1 MKPIIC
7 LGLLITTQLQ
17 ALPTLYP
24 ENFNRVHNHTSSH
37 VIADSE
43 STQRFYVLPP
53 STSFAKVSSLHT
65 VTANVGF
72 CPEIAK
78 LQEFNLDTVKLID
91 SLKGRSIEFDKQ
103 IVESQK
109 KLVIANQDLAKYV
122 AANNMQE
129 LTSLDL
135 KITQLETRL
144 DNIYKNIKYCN
155 QDCALLLSDAEQTQK
170 LRMEL
175 TTRRFE
181 LSSSY
186 IAVANEYEQKKTF
199 VRSIQDNIDNLNSN
213 LSKVKKDLAELYVDF
228 NRMFDAHAAR
238 EGGRVSIDY
247 SSGWSS
253 NVDRLAQDNPNLSFE
268 KITTKNAN
276 IKMSA
281 YTKDN
286 LIPKGSVIGFE
297 LSGIAAASNL
307 NLEAFPENLTG
318 NVVLNL
324 LGVCPILHP
333 QLFNLKSLDPL
344 RDMNYGLTASYEFP
358 SRLKFELTAEYNL
371 KRVYELIK
379 RQGTSGGFFS
389 SSTWSDQQ
397 ENEFF
402 KDVFS
407 VKWKDQDEKSQ
418 MSFEKRFAI
427 EADLR
432 KQMLSRLASFLIM
445 NDQSNK
451 LTNLLDLPKTGSMVL
466 SNSLVQVCPTN
477 IYCQGSAL
485 VINILQ
491 AIFGSS
497 EMSQSLLQKTDVNM
511 VENYSSERVVMQPML
526 VTYK

>member
-1 MKPIIC
+1 MKRIIC
-7 LGLLITTQLQ
+7 LGLLISTQLQ

-24 ENFNRVHNHTSSH
+24 ENFNQVRNNTNSNIV
-37 VIADSE
+37 ADSE
-43 STQRFYVLPP
+43 SVQRFYVLPP
-53 STSFAKVSSLHT
+53 TSSFAKINNLHT

-103 IVESQK
+103 IAESQK
-109 KLVIANQDLAKYV
+109 KLVLANQDLANYV
-122 AANNMQE
+122 VANNMQE
-129 LTSLDL
+129 LTSLDV
-135 KITQLETRL
+135 KIAQLETRL
-144 DNIYKNIKYCN
+144 DSIYKNIKSCN
-155 QDCALLLSDAEQTQK
+155 QDCEVLLSDAEQTQK

-175 TTRRFE
+175 TVRRFE
-181 LSSSY
+181 FSSSY
-186 IAVANEYEQKKTF
+186 IAVANEYEQKKTY

-253 NVDRLAQDNPNLSFE
+253 NVERLRQDNPNLNFE
-268 KITTKNAN
+268 KIITKNTN

-281 YTKDN
+281 FTKDN
-286 LIPKGSVIGFE
+286 LIPKGSIIGFE
-297 LSGIAAASNL
+297 LSGIVASSNL

-324 LGVCPILHP
+324 LGTCPILYP
-333 QLFNLKSLDPL
+333 QLFNLKSVDPI
-344 RDMNYGLTASYEFP
+344 RDMSYGLTASYEFP
-358 SRLKFELTAEYNL
+358 TRVKFELTAEYNL

-379 RQGTSGGFFS
+379 RQGTRGGFFN

-402 KDVFS
+402 KDVFT
-407 VKWKDQDEKSQ
+407 VKWKDQDDKSQ
-418 MSFEKRFAI
+418 MSYEKRSAI

-451 LTNLLDLPKTGSMVL
+451 LTNMLDVPKTGSMVL

-477 IYCQGSAL
+477 IYCQGSAIVL
-485 VINILQ
+485 NVLQ

-497 EMSQSLLQKTDVNM
+497 EMSQSLFQKTDVNM
-511 VENYSSERVVMQPML
+511 VENYSSERVVMQPMM